1 MSEVLNQYEL
11 LLYIIFIGIM
21 QATSVMIAGYKHI
34 RPRNGRKWSYAILLA
49 LFAAND
55 ICWSLFSYDVDKNE
69 LILAAEIVIM
79 CLAVYFVM
87 RYLFIGDALYNFFH
101 IFALELIFQF
111 LILVLT
117 FPACMIICQFDVS
130 RVSEFLNTPSLLNTF
145 FIFVLYLIG
154 ACGEKVVWDFVYKH
168 RHKHFKILLIVFC
181 ILDIGAPALA
191 GWRIIV
197 AGFLV
202 GIYLVVFSIVQNNRS
217 EKLLREQFAFYQDL
231 AQKQSKR
238 EKEISVIRH
247 DIANHMNVME
257 EMQKDEGGQKLL
269 KKLDKANRSM
279 TGIPVLDCLIREKA
293 SECEKEE
300 ITFTREGSSIGETA
314 ITEYEFV
321 SLFANL
327 LDNAIEAAK
336 ETEEKEVT
344 LSMERQQGYLKITVS
359 NSKRPER
366 KPVEE
371 GFKTSKKDKKNHGIG
386 SRIIRDIVEK
396 HDGRITYHDEGGK
409 MRVVALVPVLG

>member
-21 QATSVMIAGYKHI
+21 QATSVMIAGYKYI
-34 RPRNGRKWSYAILLA
+34 RPRNGRKWCYAILLA
-49 LFAAND
+49 LFAVND

-101 IFALELIFQF
+101 IFALELVFQF
-111 LILVLT
+111 LILILT
-117 FPACMIICQFDVS
+117 FPACMLICQFDVS

-154 ACGEKVVWDFVYKH
+154 ACGEKVVWDCVYKH
-168 RHKHFKILLIVFC
+168 RHKHFKILLMAFC

-217 EKLLREQFAFYQDL
+217 EKLLREKFAFYQEL

-300 ITFTREGSSIGETA
+300 ITFMREGSSIGETA

-344 LSMERQQGYLKITVS
+344 LSLERQQGYLKITVS
-359 NSKRPER
+359 NSKLPER

-371 GFKTSKKDKKNHGIG
+371 GFKTTKKDKKNHGIG

-396 HDGRITYHDEGGK
+396 HGGRITYHDEGDK